1 MYSTSISKHLYWI
14 TVTLL
19 INFALQ
25 PMYATTWMS
34 FPFYEGPLE
43 ELQKSAVY
51 NNKPV
56 VVYFYE
62 NDCRL
67 CKDLDKGTWSNPS
80 LIDYARYNILASR
93 KNLYTYE
100 GNILAR
106 QYNIDQ
112 PGTILIF
119 SPTGNI
125 VERITFAIH
134 AGQLLQR
141 LEYTYEK
148 YQPQTFTGAQAGNI
162 YSSSVIT
169 RSKDPEIVS
178 KTRYHEVPEYY
189 YRSPE
194 AFSKLTYREAY
205 TVVYQRVNKLRKIKR
220 KIRKIRKRW
229 PNKIWVMAE
238 EQPGKNKQYVIAL
251 GKFDDLEE
259 AKYFAMIFTSW
270 NQQPKEPLKLN
281 GIFD

>member
-1 MYSTSISKHLYWI
+1 MYSTFASIYLCRI
-14 TVTLL
+14 TVTLT
-19 INFALQ
+19 IIFAVQ
-25 PMYATTWMS
+25 TVYATTWMS

-51 NNKPV
+51 NNKPL

-67 CKDLDKGTWSNPS
+67 CKDLDKRTWSNPS

-119 SPTGNI
+119 SPTGDI
-125 VERITFAIH
+125 VERITFAID
-134 AGQLLQR
+134 AGQLLKR
-141 LEYTYEK
+141 LEETYEK
-148 YQPQTFTGAQAGNI
+148 YQPQTFTDGSEGNL
-162 YSSSVIT
+162 YSSSVTT
-169 RSKDPEIVS
+169 RSEDLEHLQ
-178 KTRYHEVPEYY
+178 KTRYDEVPEYY

-194 AFSKLTYREAY
+194 AFSKLKYRDAY

-238 EQPGKNKQYVIAL
+238 EQPGKDQRYVIAL
-251 GKFDDLEE
+251 GKFDDQQE
-259 AKYFAMIFTSW
+259 AKYFAMLFTSW
-270 NQQPKEPLKLN
+270 NSETKELLKLN